1 MRRFLQLFAG
11 GFLLVWMHA
20 CSSDNLS
27 SPIEYD
33 LQQALNSASPTG
45 YYTGYI
51 MPDGTDLSEI
61 PQDPKNPLTREKVEL
76 GKMLFFETGL
86 ALEPFHD
93 ENKETYSCSSCH
105 VPEMGFMPGR
115 AQGIA
120 DGGMGFGH
128 FGDNRWMDPNY
139 IEDEIDVQGARA
151 LNLMNVA
158 YTTNTSWSGMFGGN
172 DANIGTEH
180 VWDNNHATEVNHLGY
195 FGLESQNIEGLAL
208 HRLIVNKEV
217 TDELGYTPLFDAAF
231 PDFEADERYSEL
243 TGSLA
248 ISAYLRSMITNEAPF
263 QDWLKGEKEAMT
275 NAQKSGALLF
285 FGKAGCYRCHNGP
298 ALNNANEFYALGVND
313 LYQSGLALATDEN
326 DIRNFGRGGFTG
338 KAEDMHKFKVPQLYN
353 MRETPFYFHGSSKRS
368 MMEVIDYFN
377 DGVAENPNVPVEN
390 LAPQLHPLNLT
401 HQEKIDLIDFLE
413 NALWDPNYERFVP
426 EFVLSGNCFPNND
439 PVSRQDSGCE

>member
-1 MRRFLQLFAG
+1 MKRFIYATIVGSLIIFIN
-11 GFLLVWMHA
+11 A
-20 CSSDNLS
+20 CSSDTLS
-27 SPIEYD
+27 GPIEYD
-33 LQQALNSASPTG
+33 LQHALDDASPTG
-45 YYTGYI
+45 SYEDYI
-51 MPDGTDLSEI
+51 MPDGSDLTAI
-61 PQDPKNPLTREKVEL
+61 PQDPQNPLTVEKIEL

-86 ALEPFHD
+86 ALDPIHE

-105 VPEMGFMPGR
+105 IPEMGFMPGR

-128 FGDNRWMDPNY
+128 FGDNRWKDPNY
-139 IEDEIDVQGARA
+139 ADVDIDVQGARA

-158 YTTNTSWSGMFGGN
+158 YTTNTSWSGMFGSN

-180 VWDNNHATEVNHLGY
+180 LWDNNHATEVNHLGY

-208 HRLIVNKEV
+208 HRMVINKDV
-217 TDELGYTPLFDAAF
+217 TDDLGYTPLFDAAF
-231 PDFEADERYSEL
+231 PDFEGEERYSLL

-248 ISAYLRSMITNEAPF
+248 ISAYLRSMITNKAPF

-275 NAQKSGALLF
+275 RAQKSGALLF

-298 ALNNANEFYALGVND
+298 ALNNADEFYALGVND
-313 LYQSGLALATDEN
+313 LHQSGLALATDEN

-338 KAEDMHKFKVPQLYN
+338 EASDMHKFKVPQLYN

-368 MMEVIDYFN
+368 MMEVVEYFN
-377 DGVAENPNVPVEN
+377 IGLPENENVPLEN
-390 LAPQLHPLNLT
+390 IAPQFHPLNLS

-413 NALWDPNYERFVP
+413 NALWDPSYNRYVP

-439 PVSRQDSGCE
+439 QVSREDLGCE